1 MAFLSARERDFM
13 ILRFVEQWEYHEIPA
28 IRGNPIGTLQS
39 MIFNSKKKLVV
50 LVKFCKFEWDRL
62 DL

>member
-28 IRGNPIGTLQS
+28 IRGTSIGAVQS
-39 MIFNSKKKLVV
+39 MVLKSKKKLARH
-50 LVKFCKFEWDRL
+50 LKSRPAAARYAA
-62 DL
+62 